1 MAHHKGIAVVSV
13 NLGGLD
19 KPVVHTPQSFS
30 ADYYIFTDKEMPPRE
45 KAMTPRLQAK
55 IPKCFAWQLAPDYEY
70 YLWIDGNL
78 KLAHPDTLKYLME
91 NIEGYDIVTLK
102 HPARPNIRQ
111 EVRYTRKGIKQ
122 QSIYVL
128 SRYTNESLLEMYD
141 IVEKD
146 KEYVDDL
153 LVIGG
158 VFLYRN
164 TLAVQAMLK
173 EWWYYQTRYILQ
185 DQISFPYVLKKSGIK
200 INVLPDIYDKTPYL
214 THVRHTN
221 NHK

>member
-1 MAHHKGIAVVSV
+1 MADYKGIAVISV
-13 NLGGLD
+13 NLGALD
-19 KPVVHTPQSFS
+19 KPVEHVSQSVS
-30 ADYYIFTDKEMPPRE
+30 HDTYTFTDENFPPRE

-55 IPKCFAWQLAPDYEY
+55 IPKCFAWQLVPDYEY

-78 KLAHPDTLKYLME
+78 KLAHPDSLKYILQNM
-91 NIEGYDIVTLK
+91 EGYDIVTLK

-111 EVRYTRKGIKQ
+111 EVRYTRKGINQ

-128 SRYTNESLLEMYD
+128 SRYTGELLAEMYD

-146 KEYVDDL
+146 KDYVDDL

-164 TLAVQAMLK
+164 TPAVQAMLK

-200 INVLPDIYDKTPYL
+200 INVLPDVYDKTPYL
-214 THVRHTN
+214 THVKHTN